1 MHCLSSLDPT
11 APGSIISVPMKITAD
26 ETAIEVLI
34 DTCSS
39 LDIVDEKF
47 AIDNHFEIKSVPK
60 QPIKIA
66 GGGRVVTSKMAYIPI
81 PISDECIKFR
91 WVYMVRNLK
100 VASMILGMSF
110 LRDMDATIHCGSSKI
125 TVQ

>member
-11 APGSIISVPMKITAD
+11 APCSVLSVPMKVTAD
-26 ETAIEVLI
+26 KTTIEVLI

-60 QPIKIA
+60 HSFKIA
-66 GGGRVVTSKMAYIPI
+66 GGGSTCILSGITGFGQFAQILPRYCPI
-81 PISDECIKFR
+81 
-91 WVYMVRNLK
+91 
-100 VASMILGMSF
+100 
-110 LRDMDATIHCGSSKI
+110 
-125 TVQ
+125 